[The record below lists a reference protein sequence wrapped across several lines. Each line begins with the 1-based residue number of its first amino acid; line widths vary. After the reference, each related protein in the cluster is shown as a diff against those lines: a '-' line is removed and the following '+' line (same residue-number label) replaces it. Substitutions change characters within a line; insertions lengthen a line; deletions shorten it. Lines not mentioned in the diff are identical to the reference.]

1 MGYEM
6 KLIKP
11 EANPFDG
18 QNPDQAQIIKVLQDA
33 LSAAERGLITSVA
46 VISVS
51 EGGFNATSG
60 GRQAADLYLGCGAF
74 MSKIV
79 SVFNQGGG
87 GGSIIKVRNGRGN

>member
-1 MGYEM
+1 M

-11 EANPFDG
+11 PVAETNPFEG
-18 QNPDQAQIIKVLQDA
+18 QNPDKDQVVKVLQDA

-74 MSKIV
+74 AAKII
-79 SVFNQGGG
+79 SVFNSGGG
-87 GGSIIKVRNGRGN
+87 GGSIIKVRNNGRGN